1 MEISDKH
8 FHTCLSSYSF
18 LISAPGR
25 TKSYKDI
32 LQFEKF
38 AVLAK
43 TSETGSIEASA
54 LTPSCIHISF
64 FSHLVSVSNC
74 CKNHFYAGSK
84 NVLTHIQKMKG
95 INTGSWWKFFIFPAK
110 NTLSLIRNAERHFYS
125 PLKKTFLF
133 FLLIKYLKIKKHSPI
148 QVNALSKFSY
158 FVVYDAYSE
167 TLAYLLKCNCLQL
180 YFHVGMGT

>member
-1 MEISDKH
+1 MSIQLFFSISV
-8 FHTCLSSYSF
+8 
-18 LISAPGR
+18 PGH
-25 TKSYKDI
+25 TKSYKGI

-43 TSETGSIEASA
+43 TSETGSTEASA

-64 FSHLVSVSNC
+64 FSRLVSVSNC

-125 PLKKTFLF
+125 PLRKIFLF
-133 FLLIKYLKIKKHSPI
+133 FRLIEYLKTKKHSPI
-148 QVNALSKFSY
+148 PGECLIKISLFCCLWRLSRYACISAK
-158 FVVYDAYSE
+158 
-167 TLAYLLKCNCLQL
+167 
-180 YFHVGMGT
+180 M